1 MARGHARFKENLAD
15 MQTALAD
22 WMEKSV
28 HSYKF
33 WSLDQWNEQTVQ
45 ALQKEGRPALTIDR
59 TRPILQGIIGQQI
72 TSRFQSVLLPRD
84 HYLGSTDRS
93 MANSSSKVQKWAQQ
107 KGDYEQ
113 VESLA
118 FQDTLVTGV
127 GAIEMFISFDVDPDG
142 RILIARVPW
151 GMIGWDPSSTQPNME
166 DATYIIRGKWL
177 DLDEAI
183 SAFGEEQTEM
193 ILGQAS
199 REDDRPTSEIR
210 ESRTPYGIFAK
221 SDMPS
226 YNRRRNEVFVWEKQC
241 FEKYYATR
249 IIAPDIEQ
257 NRDGVAM
264 AAQQGQTI
272 PRVEMFAD
280 ASAAANVVKRLS
292 MRIQSLNYELSGQPT
307 TPIPMPTYLER
318 FPRRVYYKSFHTR
331 NDELQ
336 EITLPHTQFTY
347 LFITA
352 FEDWSKEEIRQF
364 MGPMRQMEDPQTLS
378 NKSLSQMVHIFT
390 ANPKGAIIYEKR
402 LFNNPATAAQQWA
415 LATGM
420 IEAND
425 GMLSNPRMKEPF
437 RHLTTQTSLRGIENI
452 LGIATSSV
460 PAAVGLSEAAFL
472 GQAQDIRR
480 ISGEALSSLLGQQM
494 KTQTVPF
501 DSLRLYRKQMGR
513 LLFSF
518 VQNYMSEETLL
529 RILDPERDAVF
540 LQSFRDENLLD
551 EYDIVVEEAPS
562 SPTERQQSF
571 QIMAESQFLTSMQS
585 MGIPLPPGLADMFP
599 GLDQETASQFKVVL
613 QKAYEIQLLGMELQK
628 RQMETQLSAP
638 PTPQA
643 PGGPGSNGA
652 GPQPGGQPPP
662 DSGGGA
668 ESAPPTV
675 Q

>member
-1 MARGHARFKENLAD
+1 MARGHARFNENLAD

-22 WMEKSV
+22 WQERAAKS
-28 HSYKF
+28 YRF
-33 WSLDQWNEQTVQ
+33 WSLDQWNEQTVL

-72 TSRFQSVLLPRD
+72 TSRFQAIMLPRD
-84 HYLGSTDRS
+84 HRLGTPDRS
-93 MANSSSKVQKWAQQ
+93 IARSSTKVQKWAQQ
-107 KGDYEQ
+107 AGDYEQ
-113 VESLA
+113 VESLT
-118 FQDTLVTGV
+118 FQDTLVCGV
-127 GAIEMFISFDVDPDG
+127 GAIEMFISFDIDPDG
-142 RILIARVPW
+142 RICIARVPW
-151 GMIGWDPSSTQPNME
+151 GMIGWDPSSTAPNMD
-166 DATYIIRGKWL
+166 DATYIIRGKWI

-199 REDDRPTSEIR
+199 REDDRPVSEIR

-226 YNRRRNEVFVWEKQC
+226 YSRRRNEVFIWEKQC
-241 FEKYYATR
+241 FERYYSTR
-249 IIAPDIEQ
+249 IISPDVEQ
-257 NRDGVAM
+257 NRDGVAQ
-264 AAQQGQTI
+264 AAMSGQQI
-272 PRVEMFAD
+272 PRVEMFAE
-280 ASAAANVVKRLS
+280 ASAAPGVIKRLS

-307 TPIPMPTYLER
+307 TPIPMPTHLER

-331 NDELQ
+331 NSELQ
-336 EITLPHTQFTY
+336 EVVLPHDSFTY

-364 MGPMRQMEDPQTLS
+364 MGPMRQMEDPQTLA

-402 LFNNPATAAQQWA
+402 LFNNPATAAQEWA
-415 LATGM
+415 KATGM

-501 DSLRLYRKQMGR
+501 DSLRLYRKKMGR

-518 VQNYMSEETLL
+518 VQNYFDEETLL
-529 RILDPERDAVF
+529 RILDPEVDALF
-540 LQSFRDENLLD
+540 LQSFKDENMLD

-562 SPTERQQSF
+562 SPTERQQGF
-571 QIMAESQFLTSMQS
+571 QILAESQFLTTMQA

-599 GLDQETASQFKVVL
+599 GLDQETAAQFKVVL
-613 QKAYEIQLLGMELQK
+613 QQAYEIQLLGMELQK
-628 RQMETQLSAP
+628 RQMQMQLSAP
-638 PTPQA
+638 QPPMA
-643 PGGPGSNGA
+643 PGGPGDNGP

-662 DSGGGA
+662 GRGGGA
-668 ESAPPTV
+668 EPAPPV